1 MKAIIKREISSF
13 FSSPIAYLVIGL
25 FLGLNGAFLWIF
37 KGEFNIPD
45 SGFADLYP
53 FFQLAPWILLLL
65 IPAVTM
71 NTIAQEKKSGTL
83 ELLLSHPLTKNQ
95 IVLGKFLGSF
105 ILILISLIPTLL
117 YVITI
122 WTLASPQGA
131 IDTGSISGSYFGLC
145 FLIAAYTAIGVFT
158 SSLTDNQIIAFVL
171 GIFICFVGF
180 YGITELA
187 RLSGL
192 EFMESWS
199 LKYHYDSISR
209 GVIDFRDLIYFTSVT
224 GFFLFLTTLKLN
236 HKF

>member
-25 FLGLNGAFLWIF
+25 FLCLNGVFLWVF
-37 KGEFNIPD
+37 KGEFNILE

-71 NTIAQEKKSGTL
+71 NTIAQEKRSGTL
-83 ELLLSHPLTKNQ
+83 ELLLSHPITKNQ
-95 IVLGKFLGSF
+95 IVLGKFFGSF
-105 ILILISLIPTLL
+105 FLIIISIIPTLL
-117 YVITI
+117 YVYTL

-131 IDTGSISGSYFGLC
+131 IDLGSISGSYFGLC
-145 FLIAAYTAIGVFT
+145 FLIGSYAAIGVFT
-158 SSLTDNQIIAFVL
+158 SSLTDNQITAFIL
-171 GIFICFVGF
+171 GIFICFSCF
-180 YGITELA
+180 YGIAELA
-187 RLSGL
+187 NLSGL
-192 EFMESWS
+192 EFLTSWS

-209 GVIDFRDLIYFTSVT
+209 GVIDLRDLIYFTSIT

-236 HKF
+236 NKF